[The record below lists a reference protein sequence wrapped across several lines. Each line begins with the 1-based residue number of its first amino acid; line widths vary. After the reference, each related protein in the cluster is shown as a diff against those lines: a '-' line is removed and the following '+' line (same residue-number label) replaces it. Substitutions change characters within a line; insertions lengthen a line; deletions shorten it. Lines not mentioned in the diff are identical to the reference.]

1 MVSLCRLGAVV
12 QVLSLNTNIVRCDVF
27 ERLVMFRD
35 IQDKVAENGSKKK
48 KGKKKKKK
56 K

>member
-1 MVSLCRLGAVV
+1 MPPPLLAPGTAQPRDL
-12 QVLSLNTNIVRCDVF
+12 LY
-27 ERLVMFRD
+27 RD

-56 K
+56 